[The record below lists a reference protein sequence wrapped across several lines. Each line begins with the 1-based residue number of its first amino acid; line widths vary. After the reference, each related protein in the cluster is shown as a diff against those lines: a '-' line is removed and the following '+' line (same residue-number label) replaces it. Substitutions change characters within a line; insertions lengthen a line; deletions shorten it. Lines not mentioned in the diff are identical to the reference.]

1 MSASESAANSKF
13 VLRTNQIQALID
25 LLRERGYR
33 TTGPTIRDCAV
44 IYDEI
49 NNAEQIPFGVAD
61 EQEAGFYRVKK
72 RKEAGYF
79 SYVVGAHSWKKF
91 LNPPLYTLWKAKMDN
106 GEMSLV
112 ADEPAAVP
120 HYAFIGVRPCE
131 ITAIAVQDRVF
142 LDGPFVDNLY
152 KERRNAIAIIAVNC
166 AHPGGTCFCVS
177 MDAGPEAK
185 SGYDLALTEIQESN
199 RHLFVATTGSELG
212 LEIAKTLKLEQATPA
227 EIADEAATIKR
238 AAGKM
243 GRKID
248 TSHIKE
254 LLQRNDEHPRWNHVG
269 ERCLNCSNC
278 TMVCPTCF
286 CMTVEDTTDVT
297 GKTAERSRRWDS
309 CFTIEFSHIHG
320 GAVRTSAPARYRH
333 WMTHKLA
340 SWQDQFGVSGCVGCG
355 RCITWCPVGI
365 DITEEAAAI
374 RASSRGE

>member
-1 MSASESAANSKF
+1 MSASESAAKTKF
-13 VLRTNQIQALID
+13 ILRTNQIQALID
-25 LLRERGYR
+25 FLHGRGFR
-33 TTGPTIRDCAV
+33 TAGPTIRDCAV

-49 NNAEQIPFGVAD
+49 KGIEQIPFGVAD

-79 SYVVGAHSWKKF
+79 TYVVGAHSWKKF
-91 LNPPLYTLWKAKMDN
+91 LNPPRCTLWKAKLDN
-106 GEMSLV
+106 GEMSLI
-112 ADEPAAVP
+112 ADEPETVP

-131 ITAIAVQDRVF
+131 IAAIAVQDRVF
-142 LDGPFVDNLY
+142 QDGPYVDNLY
-152 KERRNAIAIIAVNC
+152 KERRSAIAIIAVNC

-177 MDAGPEAK
+177 MDTGPEAK
-185 SGYDLALTEIQESN
+185 SGFDLSLTEIQETN

-212 LEIAKTLKLEQATPA
+212 IEIVKALNLEQATSA
-227 EIADEAATIKR
+227 EIADEAAVMNR

-248 TSHIKE
+248 TSHINE
-254 LLQRNDEHPRWNHVG
+254 LLQRNEDHPRWNHVG
-269 ERCLNCSNC
+269 DRCLNCANC

-286 CMTVEDTTDVT
+286 CMTVEDTTDIT
-297 GKTAERSRRWDS
+297 GKIAERSRRWDS

-320 GAVRTSAPARYRH
+320 GAVRTSASARYRH

-340 SWQDQFGVSGCVGCG
+340 TWQDQFGVSGCVGCG

-374 RASSRGE
+374 RSSSRGD

>member
-1 MSASESAANSKF
+1 MSASESFEKSKF
-13 VLRTNQIQALID
+13 VLRVDQLQSLID
-25 LLRERGYR
+25 SLRTRGYR
-33 TTGPTIRDCAV
+33 TVGPVIRDCSV

-49 NNAEQIPFGVAD
+49 EHAEQLPLGVAD

-79 SYVVGAHSWKKF
+79 TYVVGAQSWKKY
-91 LNPPLYTLWKAKMDN
+91 LIPPRYTLWKAAQEN
-106 GEMSLV
+106 GEMKLL
-112 ADEPAAVP
+112 ADEPTEIP
-120 HYAFIGVRPCE
+120 RYAFFGVRPCE
-131 ITAIAVQDRVF
+131 IAAIAIQDRVYQ
-142 LDGPFVDNLY
+142 DGPYVENLY
-152 KERRNAIAIIAVNC
+152 KERRSAIAVIAVNC

-177 MDAGPEAK
+177 MNTGPEVN
-185 SGYDLALTEIQESN
+185 SGFDLALTELQDSA
-199 RHLFVATTGSELG
+199 RHIFVATTGSPLG
-212 LEIAKTLKLEQATPA
+212 VDIVKSLKLDAATPA
-227 EIADEAATIKR
+227 DVADEASVIKR
-238 AAGKM
+238 ASAKM

-254 LLQRNDEHPRWNHVG
+254 LLQRNDEHPRWTDVG
-269 ERCLNCSNC
+269 NRCMNCSNC

-286 CMTVEDTTDVT
+286 CMTVEDTTDIT
-297 GKTAERSRRWDS
+297 GKTAERTRRWDS

-320 GAVRTSAPARYRH
+320 GAVRTSASARYRH